1 MGFTLTFAGLGAS
14 LLLLLVAARMQ
25 ARRGIGRASLV
36 PWDYLMILAV
46 IGLLAAAVHLAE
58 LWRDSRPL

>member
-46 IGLLAAAVHLAE
+46 IGLLAAGAHLAE